1 VRAVIVED
9 LALLREGIV
18 ALLRDHDVDVV
29 AQAEDGPGLLR
40 IVAGHKPDVA
50 IVDVRLPPDF
60 TDEGLRA
67 AVEARRQ
74 LPGLGVLILSQYVEP
89 VYTAEL
95 LASGEGGVGYLLKER
110 VGEVRAF
117 LDAVRRVG
125 SGGTALDREVVAE
138 LVRSREAQAGDGAL
152 AALTPRER
160 EALELMAEGRT
171 NAAIARAMVVTPG
184 AVEKHV
190 SNIFSKLDLPATDDD
205 HRRVLAVLAF
215 LRAGAG
221 GAAPEA

>member
-1 VRAVIVED
+1 MRVVIVED
-9 LALLREGIV
+9 QMLLREGLVALLREQ
-18 ALLRDHDVDVV
+18 DVDVV

-67 AVEARRQ
+67 ALEARRRQ
-74 LPGLGVLILSQYVEP
+74 PGLGVLILSQYVEP

-95 LASGEGGVGYLLKER
+95 LESGEGGIGYLLKER
-110 VGEVRAF
+110 VGEVRTF
-117 LDAVRRVG
+117 VEAVERVAR
-125 SGGTALDREVVAE
+125 GGTALDREVVAE
-138 LVRSREAQAGDGAL
+138 LVRAREGRSGDEAL
-152 AALTPRER
+152 ADLTPRER
-160 EALELMAEGRT
+160 EVLELMAEGRT

-190 SNIFSKLDLPATDDD
+190 SNIFAKLDLPSTDDD
-205 HRRVLAVLAF
+205 HRRVLAVLTF
-215 LRAGAG
+215 LRAT
-221 GAAPEA
+221 